1 MTGVLLQVL
10 PLHSS
15 VSPQEQRRVFE
26 RPPGDARKV
35 VLATN
40 IAETSLTIEDVVYVV
55 DSGKLKARTVL
66 PALCCPRCVAHGLTH
81 VCHVSTDATSIS
93 WHGLNGSRQLLAKS
107 TMGAPLLGHLTC
119 IEFVRYLLACLG

>member
-1 MTGVLLQVL
+1 MYERLTASRAHREGGLLVL

-26 RPPGDARKV
+26 RPPPRARKV

-55 DSGKLKARTVL
+55 DSGKLK
-66 PALCCPRCVAHGLTH
+66 
-81 VCHVSTDATSIS
+81 
-93 WHGLNGSRQLLAKS
+93 
-107 TMGAPLLGHLTC
+107 
-119 IEFVRYLLACLG
+119 VRYLSVHVDT

>member
-1 MTGVLLQVL
+1 MYERLTASRAHREGGLLVL

-26 RPPGDARKV
+26 RPPHRARKI

-55 DSGKLKARTVL
+55 DSGKLKVPSL
-66 PALCCPRCVAHGLTH
+66 LCKFLLYIYQTIEPQSIESEHMNMTTH
-81 VCHVSTDATSIS
+81 QDH
-93 WHGLNGSRQLLAKS
+93 
-107 TMGAPLLGHLTC
+107 
-119 IEFVRYLLACLG
+119 